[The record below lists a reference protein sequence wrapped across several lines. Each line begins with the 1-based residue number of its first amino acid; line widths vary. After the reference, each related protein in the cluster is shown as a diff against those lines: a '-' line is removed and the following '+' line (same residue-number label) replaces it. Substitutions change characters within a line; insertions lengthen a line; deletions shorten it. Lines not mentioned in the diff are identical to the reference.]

1 VSRFRRLGAYALPA
15 LLAGLVLGWGNASA
29 QVGKRV
35 ALVIGNANYQQAG
48 AIPAADRDAG
58 LLRDA
63 LARLD
68 FEVIALRD
76 ANLRTMRT
84 ALDAFQHSAA
94 GAEMALFF
102 YAGQAVHLGNQ
113 GRLIPVEASLQD
125 LSGLERETLPLA
137 LIIDA
142 MSQAGS
148 AFLLADGCVD
158 ARLASRLQWMGG
170 ASATLGEP
178 PSRGG
183 LLSAFATAQERA
195 CGDRLFVEALLD
207 EIEEPGVEAVSLVQR
222 AQRQVARRSGGTQ
235 AVALTARLARPVFLA
250 GEKVG
255 SSAFRQLGVDPA
267 VDRMRGYVEKHPTH
281 ELTPV
286 VKTLLSGREAL
297 EARPGAAATAR
308 AWNGLMDDGW
318 RRARSEQAQKSREQA
333 LEARWSRESDA
344 GPQDRKDMRLVALTP
359 QPRPAPPPPPPP
371 VAARQEPAPPAPP
384 PPPPAV
390 AAPAPEVKKAPVET
404 KPQPKLEEALGPVPE
419 APPQPSFPPPP
430 PPPPQPAPAE
440 PKVVASLT
448 APPLAMDAE
457 KPQLGEKSPPPPETP
472 DAAKE
477 KPAEPPAENTA
488 MAVPAP
494 PPPPPPFNADSP
506 EVLRA
511 AQQELKRLGCYAGRI
526 DGETGPQTN
535 RALAEAAAKLG
546 PGLQPL
552 TEAGLQA
559 LRKAPAPL
567 CVHSV
572 EPVVPPPPAAKPA
585 PAPPVASRA
594 VPPQPAPAPQPAP
607 TPAPP
612 PPAASVA
619 PPPPPPA
626 PTPPAPAPAPTET
639 HKKFRGITM

>member
-1 VSRFRRLGAYALPA
+1 MSRFRRLGAYALPA

-35 ALVIGNANYQQAG
+35 ALVIGNANYQQVG

-58 LLRDA
+58 LLGDA

-68 FEVIALRD
+68 FEVIPLRD

-84 ALDAFQHSAA
+84 ALDAFQRSAA
-94 GAEMALFF
+94 GAEVALFF
-102 YAGQAVHLGNQ
+102 YAGQAVRLGNQ
-113 GRLIPVEASLQD
+113 ARLVPVEANLQD

-137 LIIDA
+137 PIVDA

-148 AFLLADGCVD
+148 AFLLADGCID

-170 ASATLGEP
+170 ASAMLGDP
-178 PSRGG
+178 PSQGG

-207 EIEEPGVEAVSLVQR
+207 ELEEPGVEATGLVQR
-222 AQRQVARRSGGTQ
+222 AQRQVGRRSDGAQ
-235 AVALTARLARPVFLA
+235 EVALAARLARPFFFA

-267 VDRMRGYVEKHPTH
+267 VDRMRGYVEKHPAH
-281 ELTPV
+281 DLTPV
-286 VKTLLSGREAL
+286 VKALLSGREAL
-297 EARPGAAATAR
+297 QARPGAAATAR

-344 GPQDRKDMRLVALTP
+344 GSQERKDMRLAALTP
-359 QPRPAPPPPPPP
+359 QRRPAPPPPPSAPP
-371 VAARQEPAPPAPP
+371 RQEPVPAPTV
-384 PPPPAV
+384 PPPAV
-390 AAPAPEVKKAPVET
+390 AAPAPEAKKAPAET
-404 KPQPKLEEALGPVPE
+404 KPQPRLEEALGPVPE

-430 PPPPQPAPAE
+430 PPQPSPE
-440 PKVVASLT
+440 PKVASLT
-448 APPLAMDAE
+448 APPLVMDDETLRPVE
-457 KPQLGEKSPPPPETP
+457 KPPPPPEKP
-472 DAAKE
+472 DAAQE

-488 MAVPAP
+488 SLAAPAP

-511 AQQELKRLGCYAGRI
+511 AQQELKRLGCYPGGI

-535 RALAEAAAKLG
+535 RALGEAAAKLG
-546 PGLQPL
+546 AGLQPL

-559 LRKAPAPL
+559 LRKATAPL

-572 EPVVPPPPAAKPA
+572 EPVVPPPPVAKPA

-619 PPPPPPA
+619 PPPPPAPT
-626 PTPPAPAPAPTET
+626 PTPPAPAEP